1 MENLE
6 YWQVWL
12 IVAVCFLVV
21 EMFSASFV
29 FLCFCIGC
37 LGGSLLAYFDL
48 AVGWHLLGF
57 SVVTLISFFT
67 IRPFM
72 LKYAY
77 RKSHNVKINVDAL
90 VGSVGRVVE
99 TIDEKENTGRIFVNG
114 DDWRA
119 RCENEE
125 IIPVNE
131 KVEVIRVDSTTL
143 IVKHIK
149 NKKES

>member
-1 MENLE
+1 MESFE
-6 YWQVWL
+6 FWQIWL

-21 EMFSASFV
+21 EMFSVSFV
-29 FLCFCIGC
+29 FLCFCLGC
-37 LGGSLLAYFDL
+37 LGSSILAYFTPL
-48 AVGWHLLGF
+48 VGWHLLAF
-57 SVVTLISFFT
+57 SVVSLVSFFT

-77 RKSHNVKINVDAL
+77 RKSHAVKINVDAL
-90 VGSVGRVVE
+90 VGSIGRVVE

-119 RCENEE
+119 RSEGEE
-125 IIPVNE
+125 LIPVSEN
-131 KVEVIRVDSTTL
+131 VEVIRVDSTIL

-149 NKKES
+149 K

>member
-1 MENLE
+1 MMESIE
-6 YWQVWL
+6 SWQVWL

-21 EMFSASFV
+21 EMFSVSFV

-37 LGGSLLAYFDL
+37 LGGTVLAYLGLPF
-48 AVGWHLLGF
+48 GWHLFGF
-57 SVVTLISFFT
+57 SAITLLSFFT

-90 VGSVGRVVE
+90 EGSIGRVVE

-125 IIPVNE
+125 VIPVSE

-149 NKKES
+149 N

>member
-1 MENLE
+1 MESLGL
-6 YWQVWL
+6 WQIWL
-12 IVAVCFLVV
+12 IVAVVFLVV
-21 EMFSASFV
+21 EIFSSTFV
-29 FLCFCIGC
+29 FLCFSLGC
-37 LGGSLLAYFDL
+37 LTAGILAYL
-48 AVGWHLLGF
+48 GVESIGWHLLGF
-57 SVVTLISFFT
+57 SVVTLASFFT

-77 RKSHNVKINVDAL
+77 RKSHDVKINVDAL
-90 VGSVGRVVE
+90 VGSIGRVVE

-119 RCENEE
+119 RNESGE
-125 IIPVNE
+125 IIPVSE

-149 NKKES
+149 

>member
-1 MENLE
+1 MIENIE
-6 YWQVWL
+6 IWQVWL

-21 EMFSASFV
+21 EMFSITFV
-29 FLCFCIGC
+29 FLCFCLGC

-48 AVGWHLLGF
+48 AVKWQLLGF
-57 SVVTLISFFT
+57 SAVTLISFFT

-77 RKSHNVKINVDAL
+77 RRSHEVKINVDAL
-90 VGSVGRVVE
+90 AGSIGRVVE
-99 TIDEKENTGRIFVNG
+99 TIDDKENTGRIFVNG

-119 RCENEE
+119 RSEDEE
-125 IIPVNE
+125 TIPVNE

-149 NKKES
+149 KED

>member
-1 MENLE
+1 MENLVL
-6 YWQVWL
+6 WQVWL
-12 IVAVCFLVV
+12 IVAVLFLVV
-21 EMFSASFV
+21 EMFTASFV
-29 FLCFCIGC
+29 FLCFCLGC

-48 AVGWHLLGF
+48 PVWSHILGF

-90 VGSVGRVVE
+90 EGSIGRVVE

-119 RCENEE
+119 RTETEE
-125 IIPVNE
+125 VVPVNE

-149 NKKES
+149 

>member
-1 MENLE
+1 MESLE
-6 YWQVWL
+6 LWQIWL
-12 IVAVCFLVV
+12 IAAVIFLVV
-21 EMFSASFV
+21 EMFSATFV

-37 LGGSLLAYFDL
+37 LGGALMAYFDL
-48 AVGWHLLGF
+48 SVGWHLLGF
-57 SVVTLISFFT
+57 SAVTLVSFFT

-77 RKSHNVKINVDAL
+77 RRSHNVKINVDAL
-90 VGSVGRVVE
+90 AGSIGRVVE

-119 RCENEE
+119 RSENEE
-125 IIPVNE
+125 TIPVSE

-149 NKKES
+149 KEN

>member
-1 MENLE
+1 MESLD
-6 YWQVWL
+6 YWHIWL

-29 FLCFCIGC
+29 FLCFCVGC
-37 LGGSLLAYFDL
+37 LGGCLLACFDIS
-48 AVGWHLLGF
+48 GWWQLLGF
-57 SVVTLISFFT
+57 SAITLLSFFT

-77 RKSHNVKINVDAL
+77 RKSHAVKINVDAL
-90 VGSVGRVVE
+90 AGSVGRVVE
-99 TIDEKENTGRIFVNG
+99 PIDEKENTGRIFVNG
-114 DDWRA
+114 NDWRA
-119 RCENEE
+119 RSEDEE
-125 IIPVNE
+125 VIPENE

-149 NKKES
+149 KQED

>member
-1 MENLE
+1 MEHLE
-6 YWQVWL
+6 LWQIWL
-12 IVAVCFLVV
+12 IVAVFFLVV

-29 FLCFCIGC
+29 FLCFCLGC
-37 LGGSLLAYFDL
+37 LGACILACFDIS
-48 AVGWHLLGF
+48 VWWHLLGF
-57 SVVTLISFFT
+57 SIVTLVSFFT

-77 RKSHNVKINVDAL
+77 RRSHAVKINVDAL
-90 VGSVGRVVE
+90 AGSIGRVVE

-119 RCENEE
+119 RSECDEP
-125 IIPVNE
+125 IPVGE

-149 NKKES
+149 KD